1 MCSSD
6 LEELSLDDVAAF
18 AGFSR
23 YYFSRSFKKQTGY
36 FFKDYLCQKRLQV
49 AMELLTRTELSMREV
64 ASRSGFG
71 SVATFNRA
79 FREKNGCTPSK
90 YRAIYGG
97 R

>member
-1 MCSSD
+1 MGRLVMAETITMFIPFAMALVNLESS
-6 LEELSLDDVAAF
+6 V
-18 AGFSR
+18 AGFAVSLGLSASVGLVLQANGR
-23 YYFSRSFKKQTGY
+23 
-36 FFKDYLCQKRLQV
+36 KR
-49 AMELLTRTELSMREV
+49 ETELSMREV